1 MQSFS
6 VSSSVLRIFSPSDY
20 QNQQYAR
27 HCKCHPFPSSS
38 INSLGLYLSPEC
50 LFNLLSNLYLPSCV
64 ENIFTFMVFTFLE
77 NAINL
82 GIFIHVFQT
91 TQNSHPSSCY
101 HTLDRLRLHSP
112 SRIFSKIYFTQQQKG
127 VEETMICFITIQ
139 SVNLKMTQ
147 NIRLFT
153 CCMICNFSNVM
164 VFQFFKYHIV
174 WYQFYFLSFSTMII

>member
-82 GIFIHVFQT
+82 GIFIHVFLT

-112 SRIFSKIYFTQQQKG
+112 KQNFFEDLFHLAAERGGRNYDLLYHNSISKSEDDSEHQVIY
-127 VEETMICFITIQ
+127 M
-139 SVNLKMTQ
+139 LYD
-147 NIRLFT
+147 L
-153 CCMICNFSNVM
+153 
-164 VFQFFKYHIV
+164 
-174 WYQFYFLSFSTMII
+174 